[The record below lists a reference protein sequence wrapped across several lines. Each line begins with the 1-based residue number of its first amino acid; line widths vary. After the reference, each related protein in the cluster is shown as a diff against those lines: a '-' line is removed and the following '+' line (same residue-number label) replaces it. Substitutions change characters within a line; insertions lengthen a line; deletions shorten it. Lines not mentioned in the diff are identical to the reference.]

1 MVSVKRSEEVLHVN
15 VRLYLDGAGG
25 VQHILQGEVTA
36 VAEVFPA
43 ELLDQLEIVQTVSQ

>member
-1 MVSVKRSEEVLHVN
+1 MVSVKRSEEVLDVD